1 MYDSIPIALAYFA
14 VAFSLGI
21 MARKAGL
28 TPFQGFLS
36 SMLNHASA
44 GEYAEFTVIEAGA
57 PYIEMALVILIT
69 NARYLLMSC
78 ALSQRFAPDAPLI
91 HRVLVGFGITDE
103 IFGISIARPGNVN
116 PFYTYGAMA
125 LALPA
130 WSSATAI
137 GIVAGNILPASA
149 VSALSVALYG
159 MFLAIVIPPT
169 KKNKVLGGVV
179 LISFVFSGLF
189 TWLPVTKTL
198 SASMRTI
205 ILTIVIAGAAAVLFP
220 VKEIKTM
227 QHNIYLYIM
236 VSALVSFAVRA
247 VPLTLI
253 RKKIEN
259 PFLKS
264 FLFYVPYVTLSVM
277 TFPAIVETT
286 AVPIAGVLALIAGI
300 IAARKG
306 VSMFLVAVIC
316 CVIVFAAEMLI

>member
-1 MYDSIPIALAYFA
+1 MSNKRAFSKGMYDSIPIALAYFA

-130 WSSATAI
+130 WSSATAL
-137 GIVAGNILPASA
+137 GIILPASA

-220 VKEIKTM
+220 VKD
-227 QHNIYLYIM
+227 
-236 VSALVSFAVRA
+236 
-247 VPLTLI
+247 
-253 RKKIEN
+253 
-259 PFLKS
+259 
-264 FLFYVPYVTLSVM
+264 
-277 TFPAIVETT
+277 ETQE
-286 AVPIAGVLALIAGI
+286 GDKND
-300 IAARKG
+300 AA
-306 VSMFLVAVIC
+306 
-316 CVIVFAAEMLI
+316 

>member
-130 WSSATAI
+130 W
-137 GIVAGNILPASA
+137 
-149 VSALSVALYG
+149 
-159 MFLAIVIPPT
+159 
-169 KKNKVLGGVV
+169 
-179 LISFVFSGLF
+179 
-189 TWLPVTKTL
+189 LPVTKTL

-220 VKEIKTM
+220 VKD
-227 QHNIYLYIM
+227 
-236 VSALVSFAVRA
+236 
-247 VPLTLI
+247 
-253 RKKIEN
+253 
-259 PFLKS
+259 
-264 FLFYVPYVTLSVM
+264 
-277 TFPAIVETT
+277 ETQE
-286 AVPIAGVLALIAGI
+286 GDKND
-300 IAARKG
+300 AA
-306 VSMFLVAVIC
+306 
-316 CVIVFAAEMLI
+316 

>member
-1 MYDSIPIALAYFA
+1 
-14 VAFSLGI
+14 
-21 MARKAGL
+21 
-28 TPFQGFLS
+28 
-36 SMLNHASA
+36 MLNHASA

-137 GIVAGNILPASA
+137 GIVAGNILPASV

-169 KKNKVLGGVV
+169 KKNKILGGVV

-189 TWLPVTKTL
+189 TWLPVTKNFVCKYENYNL
-198 SASMRTI
+198 DNCNRRSSRSIVSSEGRKRTKGGKKRCSI
-205 ILTIVIAGAAAVLFP
+205 IFICISWCLR
-220 VKEIKTM
+220 
-227 QHNIYLYIM
+227 LY
-236 VSALVSFAVRA
+236 
-247 VPLTLI
+247 PL
-253 RKKIEN
+253 
-259 PFLKS
+259 PC
-264 FLFYVPYVTLSVM
+264 
-277 TFPAIVETT
+277 
-286 AVPIAGVLALIAGI
+286 
-300 IAARKG
+300 ARCR
-306 VSMFLVAVIC
+306 LH
-316 CVIVFAAEMLI
+316 